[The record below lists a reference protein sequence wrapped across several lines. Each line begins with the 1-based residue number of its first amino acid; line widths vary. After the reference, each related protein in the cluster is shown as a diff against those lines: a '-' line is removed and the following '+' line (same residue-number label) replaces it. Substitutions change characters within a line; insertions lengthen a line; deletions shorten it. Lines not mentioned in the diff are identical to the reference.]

1 MLEDVVVR
9 HYTKGANTLSSIYPG
24 FIKCRKLEV
33 KPTTWEKD
41 MLYYEMYVKDSPIA
55 DIPLEKLGLDDGY
68 DFLNYCFGIKSD
80 MKMMYWRN
88 LKGSVNKMLQYAIN
102 RDMIT
107 RNPFEHLKPDNDL
120 FEPAAEVREGDT
132 VFTREEQK
140 AVCRL
145 ASDDADETSNAVP
158 LGMLILFNL
167 GLRDGE
173 LCALKWS
180 DIEYGKRQ
188 YIHIQREI
196 VADVDDEGKAHGIRI
211 LSHCKTKAGD
221 RRLQVNDA
229 ARLVF
234 DRIRIYNEK
243 NGLPVG
249 DDDFI
254 FLRRIKGEITN
265 CTSRCFDARL
275 RKYCRQAGMQ
285 VIKSPHDIRRTVLT
299 NLYMMGMPVKKIQV
313 FAGHSSVQQTM
324 DYIRISDDNDD
335 VINYLNRL
343 SDMRTDSNII
353 PFRKKA

>member
-1 MLEDVVVR
+1 M
-9 HYTKGANTLSSIYPG
+9 
-24 FIKCRKLEV
+24 
-33 KPTTWEKD
+33 
-41 MLYYEMYVKDSPIA
+41 
-55 DIPLEKLGLDDGY
+55 
-68 DFLNYCFGIKSD
+68 
-80 MKMMYWRN
+80 
-88 LKGSVNKMLQYAIN
+88 
-102 RDMIT
+102 
-107 RNPFEHLKPDNDL
+107 
-120 FEPAAEVREGDT
+120 
-132 VFTREEQK
+132 
-140 AVCRL
+140 
-145 ASDDADETSNAVP
+145 
-158 LGMLILFNL
+158 ILFNL

-196 VADVDDEGKAHGIRI
+196 VADVDDEGKTHGIRI

-221 RRLQVNDA
+221 RRLQINDA
-229 ARLVF
+229 AQLVF
-234 DRIRIYNEK
+234 DRIRKYNEK

-249 DDDFI
+249 EDDFI

-275 RKYCRQAGMQ
+275 RMYCRQAGMK

-335 VINYLNRL
+335 VINYLNKL
-343 SDMRTDSNII
+343 SDMRTDSIII